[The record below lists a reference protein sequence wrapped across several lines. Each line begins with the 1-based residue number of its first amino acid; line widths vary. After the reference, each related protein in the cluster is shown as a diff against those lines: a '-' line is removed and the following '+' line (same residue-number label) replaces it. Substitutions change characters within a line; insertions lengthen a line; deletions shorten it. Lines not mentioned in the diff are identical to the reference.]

1 VAYDLS
7 VKEHATRKV
16 KGKAIMFLSAQLTEG
31 ICTAFTEPG
40 LSEGALLYI
49 YIKKKQKTNQKT

>member
-1 VAYDLS
+1 MAYDLS

-49 YIKKKQKTNQKT
+49 YI